1 MAAVAYRGRVSSPAV
16 RANRAHPG
24 ARPAGPRRR
33 GRARPAVAG
42 LTTTVLAAVGVWLT
56 WRVFVGTAA
65 GQRVDQAVFQGA
77 AFGRTRLW
85 AVAEPVLEIIS
96 VPYIAVVLALAVVIA
111 IARRRWA
118 LAVQVALL
126 MGGANLTTQLLKYV
140 VLDRPDLG
148 STYVGANTLPS
159 GHTTAAASVS
169 AALVFVVPPRGR
181 PWAAVLGAVYTAGT
195 GVSTL
200 IGRWHRPSDVVAAVL
215 VVLAWS
221 GVACAFAAVSHPR
234 TRADRADGPALENG
248 DASTATGELLR
259 LRARGRRAPVL
270 GVAGA
275 FLVLA
280 GLAAALPAAWA
291 LHQSWTTPGALA
303 TRAEL
308 LVAYGGGAFGVVA
321 ASALA
326 FAVLLAIRQRAGQAA

>member
-1 MAAVAYRGRVSSPAV
+1 M
-16 RANRAHPG
+16 
-24 ARPAGPRRR
+24 
-33 GRARPAVAG
+33 VAG
-42 LTTTVLAAVGVWLT
+42 LTTTVLAAFGVWLT
-56 WRVFVGTAA
+56 WRIFVGSAA
-65 GQRVDQAVFQGA
+65 GQRVDQAVFDGA
-77 AFGRTRLW
+77 TFGRTRLW
-85 AVAEPVLEIIS
+85 AVAEPVLEVIS
-96 VPYIAVVLALAVVIA
+96 VPYIAFVLVLAVVIA

-118 LAVQVALL
+118 LAAQVALL

-140 VLDRPDLG
+140 VLDRADLG
-148 STYVGANTLPS
+148 STYAGANTLPS

-221 GVACAFAAVSHPR
+221 GLACAFAAVSRPR
-234 TRADRADGPALENG
+234 ARPVRSGGP
-248 DASTATGELLR
+248 DAGVGVGAGSPTATGELLR
-259 LRARGRRAPVL
+259 LRSSGRRAPVL
-270 GVAGA
+270 GVAGGL
-275 FLVLA
+275 LVLA
-280 GLAAALPAAWA
+280 GLAAALPAVWA
-291 LHQSWTTPGALA
+291 LHLTWTTPGELS
-303 TRAEL
+303 TRAVR